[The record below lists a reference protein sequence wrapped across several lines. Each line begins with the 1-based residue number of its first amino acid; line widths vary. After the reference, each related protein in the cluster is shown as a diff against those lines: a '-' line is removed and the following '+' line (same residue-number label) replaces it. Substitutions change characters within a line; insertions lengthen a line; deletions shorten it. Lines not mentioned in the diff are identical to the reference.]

1 VAKTKVPASPS
12 RKFLA
17 RGCKGKTTTVAAA
30 KASSETVDPSARA
43 APKSGKTG
51 TDGDISTIRAMG
63 LAELLLAAKKDTS
76 GIACPE
82 EKEEAAKRIAAR
94 HAAAAAIDASGFVS
108 RSASEDGSNHSR
120 SSSASDVEDEDHNA
134 YEGDDGNQSGSSN
147 SASEGASASYSNEDD
162 PNTDT
167 NPEKGD
173 ATSIDIDLE
182 EALRKIKSPAVQY
195 GIEKDTE
202 DTDTNP
208 DKADAED
215 PDTNPDKAEATLT
228 DAEANRVDQHAAAFA
243 AMHRLRQKRSKTV
256 LDGVEDDDEET
267 DTNQD
272 KGEATAT
279 VQSLPTFAAQYKV
292 VTDYLERQ
300 GFGPDDTPPK
310 GYDRESVTKF
320 LVEKGYCTSESAA
333 SSIIPT
339 ANTNLAEKQPKKR
352 RPAVK
357 SNAAATS
364 KRKKTAATSFV
375 PETQEDTLVPDTSTA
390 DTSIVPSI
398 LIALERANTTV
409 PHSKKPKKASSTTHK
424 SKRAP
429 LPVMAPNQKTSTLT
443 SEQAG
448 TCAFYKEYLKAAVH
462 AIAPQ
467 DPPQQPFFYVG
478 RGQHDA
484 CRWLTDRYWNFHI

>member
-1 VAKTKVPASPS
+1 MAGLGTQNQKSVAPLV
-12 RKFLA
+12 RRVQL
-17 RGCKGKTTTVAAA
+17 
-30 KASSETVDPSARA
+30 
-43 APKSGKTG
+43 
-51 TDGDISTIRAMG
+51 
-63 LAELLLAAKKDTS
+63 
-76 GIACPE
+76 
-82 EKEEAAKRIAAR
+82 
-94 HAAAAAIDASGFVS
+94 
-108 RSASEDGSNHSR
+108 RSAYNFLCLLYAKWSTRNKNGPHGVSHSPPVIQFDGPNFLFNVTPQYKNQVKL
-120 SSSASDVEDEDHNA
+120 SA
-134 YEGDDGNQSGSSN
+134 
-147 SASEGASASYSNEDD
+147 
-162 PNTDT
+162 
-167 NPEKGD
+167 
-173 ATSIDIDLE
+173 
-182 EALRKIKSPAVQY
+182 
-195 GIEKDTE
+195 
-202 DTDTNP
+202 
-208 DKADAED
+208 
-215 PDTNPDKAEATLT
+215 ATLFWPYMPNP
-228 DAEANRVDQHAAAFA
+228 AI
-243 AMHRLRQKRSKTV
+243 RQKRSKTV

-339 ANTNLAEKQPKKR
+339 ANTNLAEKQPKKK

-390 DTSIVPSI
+390 DTSFDPSI
-398 LIALERANTTV
+398 LIALERANTKV
-409 PHSKKPKKASSTTHK
+409 PHTKKPKKASSTTHK

-429 LPVMAPNQKTSTLT
+429 MPVMAPNQKPSTLT

>member
-1 VAKTKVPASPS
+1 M
-12 RKFLA
+12 
-17 RGCKGKTTTVAAA
+17 
-30 KASSETVDPSARA
+30 
-43 APKSGKTG
+43 SGKTG
-51 TDGDISTIRAMG
+51 TDGHISTIRTMG
-63 LAELLLAAKKDTS
+63 LPELLLAAKKDTS

-120 SSSASDVEDEDHNA
+120 SSSISDVEDEDHNA
-134 YEGDDGNQSGSSN
+134 YEGYDGNQSGSSN
-147 SASEGASASYSNEDD
+147 PDSEVASASNSNEDD

-195 GIEKDTE
+195 GIEKDAE

-208 DKADAED
+208 DKADAEE
-215 PDTNPDKAEATLT
+215 PDTNPDKADAALT
-228 DAEANRVDQHAAAFA
+228 DAEANRVDLAAAALA
-243 AMHRLRQKRSKTV
+243 AQHRLRQRRSKTV
-256 LDGVEDDDEET
+256 LDGVEDDDEGT

-279 VQSLPTFAAQYKV
+279 VQSLPTYAAQYKV

-310 GYDRESVTKF
+310 GYDRESVRKF
-320 LVEKGYCTSESAA
+320 LVEKGHCTSESAA

-339 ANTNLAEKQPKKR
+339 ANTNLAKKQPKKK

-364 KRKKTAATSFV
+364 KRKKTAATFLV
-375 PETQEDTLVPDTSTA
+375 PETQEDTVVPDTSTA
-390 DTSIVPSI
+390 DTSIDPSI

-409 PHSKKPKKASSTTHK
+409 PHKKKPKKASSTTHK

-429 LPVMAPNQKTSTLT
+429 MPVMVPNQKPSTLT